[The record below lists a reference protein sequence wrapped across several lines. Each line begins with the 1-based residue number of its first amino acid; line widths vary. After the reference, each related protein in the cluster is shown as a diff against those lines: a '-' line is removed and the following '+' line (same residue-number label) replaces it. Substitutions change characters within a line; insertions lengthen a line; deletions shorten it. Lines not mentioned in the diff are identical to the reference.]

1 MAYFGLQL
9 HPDVATGIPPL
20 QVTAPISQVQSLV
33 LGREREREALWEWS
47 VLVKKTTHVD
57 LARASGPNPNHF
69 CERHYKSMSCI
80 LQTEFVIKRSHD
92 VVFLFTSTMFP
103 LLTHLNSKWIFQSIA
118 SVTCYAVYTRTT
130 YFSKSPKA
138 LSSILTT
145 LV

>member
-33 LGREREREALWEWS
+33 LGREREALWEWS
-47 VLVKKTTHVD
+47 VLVKKTTHGD

-80 LQTEFVIKRSHD
+80 LQTEFVTKRSHD

-118 SVTCYAVYTRTT
+118 SVTCYAVYPRTT

-138 LSSILTT
+138 LSRVLTT